1 MGLPAAPRK
10 RLKEEEGNA
19 KAATAKIAKE
29 TLMQWQ

>member
-1 MGLPAAPRK
+1 MGLAAAPRK

-29 TLMQWQ
+29 I